1 MTVLHADRL
10 LPGVAD
16 WADELTAIRRDLHQN
31 PELGFET
38 ERTVGKICEH
48 LRAWGVDEID
58 TELVKGCVVAVV
70 KVIKYNWIKKRTRD
84 TAPAKEG

>member
-1 MTVLHADRL
+1 MTVLHAERL

-16 WADELTAIRRDLHQN
+16 WMDELVAIRHDLHQN

-48 LRAWGVDEID
+48 LRAFGVDEID

-70 KVIKYNWIKKRTRD
+70 KGDR
-84 TAPAKEG
+84 EGARSVFVPTWTLCR

>member
-1 MTVLHADRL
+1 MTVLHAERL

-16 WADELTAIRRDLHQN
+16 WMDELVAIRHDLHQN

-48 LRAWGVDEID
+48 LRALTSIFASGTSSFNLLYASSIV
-58 TELVKGCVVAVV
+58 L
-70 KVIKYNWIKKRTRD
+70 TR
-84 TAPAKEG
+84 